1 MLFEINLRHNENLPN
16 RYIRLGRMIFD
27 PLWVVCYHF
36 YDKVM
41 KDGVHIVP
49 PVITEMIFIQVFPAT
64 FLWYN
69 GGEFPLTTL

>member
-1 MLFEINLRHNENLPN
+1 
-16 RYIRLGRMIFD
+16 MIFD

-49 PVITEMIFIQVFPAT
+49 PVITEMIFIQVSLQPFFGTMVVNSP
-64 FLWYN
+64 
-69 GGEFPLTTL
+69 